1 MSRRNTLFNDVMRMP
16 WPVGVVLA
24 FLAFIGQQI
33 ALSMEIQSPIGHA
46 FKTPVRVLGY
56 FLIAMFLLA
65 SFVSFFNQVIRA
77 RPILT

>member
-1 MSRRNTLFNDVMRMP
+1 MRMP

-33 ALSMEIQSPIGHA
+33 ALSMEIQSPVSHA

-56 FLIAMFLLA
+56 ERNPQPDLA
-65 SFVSFFNQVIRA
+65 SI
-77 RPILT
+77 

>member
-1 MSRRNTLFNDVMRMP
+1 MSRRSRIFEDVMRLP
-16 WPVGVVLA
+16 WPVGVVFA

-56 FLIAMFLLA
+56 ERNPQPDLA
-65 SFVSFFNQVIRA
+65 SI
-77 RPILT
+77 

>member
-1 MSRRNTLFNDVMRMP
+1 MTRRSRIFEDVMRLP

-24 FLAFIGQQI
+24 FLALIGQQI
-33 ALSMEIQSPIGHA
+33 ALSMEIQSPVGHA
-46 FKTPVRVLGY
+46 FKTPVRILSY
-56 FLIAMFLLA
+56 FFIAMFLLA